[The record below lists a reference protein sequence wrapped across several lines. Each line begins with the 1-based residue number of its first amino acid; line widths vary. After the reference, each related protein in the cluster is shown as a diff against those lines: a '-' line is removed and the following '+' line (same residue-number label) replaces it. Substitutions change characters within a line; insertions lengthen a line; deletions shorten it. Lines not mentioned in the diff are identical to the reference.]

1 MTKIY
6 GIGVGPG
13 DPELITVKGLRIL
26 RSCGVVAYQS
36 AVGHSSVARSIVADY
51 LRPDQIEVAYH
62 LPRALEVA
70 EADYDSAVAPILPYL
85 EQGKDIGVICEGD
98 PLLYGSF
105 MYVFTRLQDK
115 YPIEVIPGVS
125 SPVGAAA
132 VLGLPL
138 CYRQEVFKIVPA
150 TASSAR
156 LKQELSQL
164 DACAIIKLSNNFTK
178 VRSVLDELN
187 LLKRALYIERAT
199 MPKQN
204 IIPIELVDPNNV
216 PYFSLILIPSQ
227 SKL

>member
-36 AVGHSSVARSIVADY
+36 AVGHSSIARTIVADY
-51 LRPDQIEVAYH
+51 LSPGQIEVAYH
-62 LPRALEVA
+62 LPRALELDGV
-70 EADYDSAVAPILPYL
+70 DYDSAIAPLLPYL

-138 CYRQEVFKIVPA
+138 SYRQEVFKIIPG
-150 TASSAR
+150 TASIER
-156 LKQELSQL
+156 LTKELIEL
-164 DACAIIKLSNNFTK
+164 DACAIIKLSNHFAK
-178 VRSVLDELN
+178 VRSVLTELH
-187 LLKRALYIERAT
+187 LLDRALYIERAT
-199 MPKQN
+199 MPGQK
-204 IIPIELVDPNNV
+204 IIPIEVVDPENV
-216 PYFSLILIPSQ
+216 PYFSLILIPTR

>member
-6 GIGVGPG
+6 GIGVGTG
-13 DPELITVKGLRIL
+13 DPELITLKGLRIL

-36 AVGHSSVARSIVADY
+36 AEGRSSIARSIVAGY
-51 LRPDQIEVAYH
+51 LRADQIEVIYH
-62 LPRALEVA
+62 LPRAKDEN
-70 EADYDSAVAPILPYL
+70 EADYDGAIAPILPYL
-85 EQGKDIGVICEGD
+85 EQGKDIAVICEGD

-115 YPIEVIPGVS
+115 YPIEVIPGIC
-125 SPVGAAA
+125 SPLGAAS

-138 CYRQEVFKIVPA
+138 SYRQEVFKIIPA
-150 TASSAR
+150 TASHHR
-156 LKQELSQL
+156 LTLELSQL

-178 VRSVLDELN
+178 VRSVLARLN
-187 LLKRALYIERAT
+187 LLERALYIERAT
-199 MPKQN
+199 MPGQK
-204 IIPIELVDPNNV
+204 IIPIDLVDPENV